1 MVTVQP
7 GLCIYCTDRM
17 KTQSLRASGPS
28 RSDFQWPDAVTVQLA
43 ELLQKMSETHQMERP
58 SDEFF
63 VFLREIA
70 AVQPDARRRCTDPMK
85 TQSLQAS
92 GPSRSDF
99 QWPDAILVSFSHE
112 FCINLLPDSL

>member
-17 KTQSLRASGPS
+17 KTQSLRVSGPS

-63 VFLREIA
+63 VFLRESA
-70 AVQPDARRRCTDPMK
+70 AVQPDASIVFTR
-85 TQSLQAS
+85 
-92 GPSRSDF
+92 
-99 QWPDAILVSFSHE
+99 ILCQFVTRLTLRESVMVE
-112 FCINLLPDSL
+112 

>member
-70 AVQPDARRRCTDPMK
+70 AVQPDASIVFTR
-85 TQSLQAS
+85 
-92 GPSRSDF
+92 
-99 QWPDAILVSFSHE
+99 ILYQFVTRLTLRESVMVE
-112 FCINLLPDSL
+112 